1 MDPTDPGCGGRDKVG
16 KGVVCEGQ
24 DLWMLGQR
32 RVRQRTG
39 WRAFAHPVKRVM
51 MLIQKWKFVNR
62 LTNQMS
68 AAGGTCS
75 LIRKLKLRG
84 EVGGIGDIGDGD

>member
-1 MDPTDPGCGGRDKVG
+1 
-16 KGVVCEGQ
+16 
-24 DLWMLGQR
+24 
-32 RVRQRTG
+32 
-39 WRAFAHPVKRVM
+39 